1 MWCTWIGYLC
11 LIACTCAHAQV
22 VFTEDGLSR
31 LWNELVR
38 DGEIQAAN
46 RDKKEEE
53 AENVKER
60 KSPFD
65 VFLEEWTWGQ
75 VRMCLSVSPY
85 SKGRGRGRYSIEERT
100 IEAREREK
108 TREREREREREGGGG
123 GGRER
128 REGRLKP
135 PTLFDLHIGTH
146 TRASSR
152 SSPDASI

>member
-1 MWCTWIGYLC
+1 M
-11 LIACTCAHAQV
+11 
-22 VFTEDGLSR
+22 FSEDGLSK

-75 VRMCLSVSPY
+75 VCVYER
-85 SKGRGRGRYSIEERT
+85 RGRGEGEG
-100 IEAREREK
+100 ERE
-108 TREREREREREGGGG
+108 
-123 GGRER
+123 
-128 REGRLKP
+128 
-135 PTLFDLHIGTH
+135 
-146 TRASSR
+146 
-152 SSPDASI
+152 

>member
-1 MWCTWIGYLC
+1 M
-11 LIACTCAHAQV
+11 
-22 VFTEDGLSR
+22 FTEDGLSK

-75 VRMCLSVSPY
+75 VCVGEGEGMRR
-85 SKGRGRGRYSIEERT
+85 K
-100 IEAREREK
+100 
-108 TREREREREREGGGG
+108 EREREVLV
-123 GGRER
+123 GRE
-128 REGRLKP
+128 P
-135 PTLFDLHIGTH
+135 
-146 TRASSR
+146 
-152 SSPDASI
+152 

>member
-1 MWCTWIGYLC
+1 M
-11 LIACTCAHAQV
+11 
-22 VFTEDGLSR
+22 FSEDGLSK

-75 VRMCLSVSPY
+75 VCSERL
-85 SKGRGRGRYSIEERT
+85 EE
-100 IEAREREK
+100 
-108 TREREREREREGGGG
+108 

-128 REGRLKP
+128 EIVVTCLYFTRN
-135 PTLFDLHIGTH
+135 LHWSTCE
-146 TRASSR
+146 RPSR
-152 SSPDASI
+152 R

>member
-1 MWCTWIGYLC
+1 MLVQG
-11 LIACTCAHAQV
+11 
-22 VFTEDGLSR
+22 VFSEDGLSK

-75 VRMCLSVSPY
+75 VCM
-85 SKGRGRGRYSIEERT
+85 
-100 IEAREREK
+100 
-108 TREREREREREGGGG
+108 
-123 GGRER
+123 
-128 REGRLKP
+128 
-135 PTLFDLHIGTH
+135 
-146 TRASSR
+146 
-152 SSPDASI
+152 

>member
-1 MWCTWIGYLC
+1 MSHCVYLC
-11 LIACTCAHAQV
+11 TQV

-85 SKGRGRGRYSIEERT
+85 SMGRGRGRYSIEERT
-100 IEAREREK
+100 IEARERE
-108 TREREREREREGGGG
+108 REREGGGG
-123 GGRER
+123 REGGRQ
-128 REGRLKP
+128 GRGDSNHQHYL
-135 PTLFDLHIGTH
+135 TYI
-146 TRASSR
+146 
-152 SSPDASI
+152 

>member
-1 MWCTWIGYLC
+1 MLKAVPRYDSKWMKTDLQVGLLNISTPHIGFMIWCPCGPCKFPVSCEMVNLC
-11 LIACTCAHAQV
+11 VYTTHMQT
-22 VFTEDGLSR
+22 VFTEDGLSK

-75 VRMCLSVSPY
+75 VCVCVCVCVCV
-85 SKGRGRGRYSIEERT
+85 
-100 IEAREREK
+100 REREQ
-108 TREREREREREGGGG
+108 ERERER
-123 GGRER
+123 
-128 REGRLKP
+128 
-135 PTLFDLHIGTH
+135 
-146 TRASSR
+146 
-152 SSPDASI
+152 

>member
-1 MWCTWIGYLC
+1 MLKALPRYDNKWMKTDLQVRLLVVHMGSRNIQTEASVILGGGPGISYFPGQKPLVCWYNYSYLTY
-11 LIACTCAHAQV
+11 LLVQI
-22 VFTEDGLSR
+22 VFSEDGLSK

-75 VRMCLSVSPY
+75 VR
-85 SKGRGRGRYSIEERT
+85 I
-100 IEAREREK
+100 
-108 TREREREREREGGGG
+108 
-123 GGRER
+123 
-128 REGRLKP
+128 
-135 PTLFDLHIGTH
+135 
-146 TRASSR
+146 
-152 SSPDASI
+152 

>member
-1 MWCTWIGYLC
+1 M
-11 LIACTCAHAQV
+11 
-22 VFTEDGLSR
+22 FSEDGLSK

-75 VRMCLSVSPY
+75 VC
-85 SKGRGRGRYSIEERT
+85 I
-100 IEAREREK
+100 
-108 TREREREREREGGGG
+108 
-123 GGRER
+123 
-128 REGRLKP
+128 
-135 PTLFDLHIGTH
+135 
-146 TRASSR
+146 
-152 SSPDASI
+152 